1 MGAGVGREDGQ
12 WLGPEKPQ
20 QAKGKMGAEAD
31 WESSSWLVMGYDFG
45 QDGYY
50 ESNHRVNTLY
60 YYRVSQTLI
69 LKSDKPGGFGFAI
82 N

>member
-1 MGAGVGREDGQ
+1 MGAEVGREDGQ

-31 WESSSWLVMGYDFG
+31 WESSSWLMMGYDFG

-50 ESNHRVNTLY
+50 ESNHKGKH
-60 YYRVSQTLI
+60 LI
-69 LKSDKPGGFGFAI
+69 LL
-82 N
+82 

>member
-1 MGAGVGREDGQ
+1 MTPLAQVRLSSQGEYRLMGAGVGREDGQ
-12 WLGPEKPQ
+12 WLGPERPQ

-50 ESNHRVNTLY
+50 ESNHKGKH
-60 YYRVSQTLI
+60 LI
-69 LKSDKPGGFGFAI
+69 LL
-82 N
+82 